1 MNRDTRTALMDLA
14 EHTVRSRGF
23 DGFSYAD
30 LAEAIGIRKA
40 SIHYHFP
47 TKAKLSEALIE
58 RYQTSLQQGL
68 TEIDA
73 AMPALARAS
82 RHSLPCTAGRC
93 MMARPCVCALPFR
106 PAAKACPTPL
116 LPESAPFAQWFCS
129 GLRQRLNWD
138 KGMDP
143 SRPSWVPPMKR
154 RRPWRC
160 WKGPTLPRAPK
171 KTSPCLMPQRDCCAP
186 AASND
191 GTGIAL

>member
-73 AMPALARAS
+73 AHASAGARLKALITLYRGALHDGQTVCLCVAFSTCRESLSDTVIARVGAV
-82 RHSLPCTAGRC
+82 RAMVLQWITATFELG
-93 MMARPCVCALPFR
+93 
-106 PAAKACPTPL
+106 
-116 LPESAPFAQWFCS
+116 
-129 GLRQRLNWD
+129 
-138 KGMDP
+138 
-143 SRPSWVPPMKR
+143 
-154 RRPWRC
+154 
-160 WKGPTLPRAPK
+160 
-171 KTSPCLMPQRDCCAP
+171 QRDGSVSAILGP
-186 AASND
+186 ADEAQATLAMLEGAHLAARTEED
-191 GTGIAL
+191 LAVFDAATRLLRARCQ

>member
-73 AMPALARAS
+73 AHASAGARLKALIALYRGALHDGQTVCLCVAFSTCRESLSDTVIARVGAV
-82 RHSLPCTAGRC
+82 RAMVLQWITATFELG
-93 MMARPCVCALPFR
+93 
-106 PAAKACPTPL
+106 
-116 LPESAPFAQWFCS
+116 
-129 GLRQRLNWD
+129 
-138 KGMDP
+138 
-143 SRPSWVPPMKR
+143 
-154 RRPWRC
+154 
-160 WKGPTLPRAPK
+160 
-171 KTSPCLMPQRDCCAP
+171 QRDGSVSAILG
-186 AASND
+186 AAD
-191 GTGIAL
+191 EAQATLAMLEGAHLAARTEEDLAVFDAATRLLRARCR

>member
-73 AMPALARAS
+73 AHASAGARLKALIALYRGALHDGQTVCLCVAFS
-82 RHSLPCTAGRC
+82 TCRESLSDTSS
-93 MMARPCVCALPFR
+93 
-106 PAAKACPTPL
+106 
-116 LPESAPFAQWFCS
+116 PESAPFVQWFCS
-129 GLRQRLNWD
+129 GLRQPLNWD
-138 KGMDP
+138 TGMGP
-143 SRPSWVPPMKR
+143 SRPSVIRVMKHR
-154 RRPWRC
+154 PPWRC
-160 WKGPTLPRAPK
+160 WKALTSPRAPK